1 VVGNNLATDVAGAQ
15 AAGPRATWLNRK
27 RALAGDEVFPE
38 AGIQSL
44 AALAD
49 LLKPTQPA
57 VVNQ

>member
-15 AAGPRATWLNRK
+15 AAGPRYLAQPQK
-27 RALAGDEVFPE
+27 ALAGDEVFPE

-44 AALAD
+44 AALVD

-57 VVNQ
+57 